1 MLRRRRGFFAQ
12 TVIGHS
18 AKVLGLIERR
28 PPAIAI
34 HRAFARTEKEHSNRE
49 DWRNIRAMM
58 PYIWDYRGRVLVA
71 LLCLI
76 VSKLAMVGVPVVLK
90 YIVDGLDA
98 APGQTVVLPVMF
110 LLAYGLLRFVNAGFN
125 ELRDAIFARVRYHA
139 MNALSVSVLDHL
151 HRLSLRYHLERN
163 TGAISRD
170 MERGAQS
177 VSSILNYLVFNIVPT
192 AAEFLLVALILFSQ
206 YDSLF
211 AGIIFFSVVLYI
223 GFTLMVTE
231 WRMHFRHEMNALDS
245 SANGRAMDSLMN
257 YETVK
262 YFNNDQLEL
271 DRYSNTMGAWEE
283 AAVKSQNTMSMLNF
297 GQAAIIAIGVTGIM
311 FLAAKGVVDEE
322 LTLGDLVLINTM
334 MLQLF
339 LPLNFL
345 GIIYRSLKYALADMD
360 MVIKLLQRPVEII
373 DRDDAVPLQIERA
386 SVEFRDVCFHYNE
399 DRRILDRVSFR
410 LEDGEKLAIV
420 GPSGAGKSTIAR
432 LLFRFYDIDQGEI
445 LISGQNIA
453 SVTQQSLREAIGI
466 VPQDTVL
473 FNDSIL
479 YNIQYARPQASFED
493 VREAARLADI
503 DRFINDLPQGY
514 DTIVGERGLKLSGGE
529 KQRVAIARVLL
540 KDPAILVF
548 DEATSSLDSQSEKNI
563 LSALER
569 ISHNKT
575 TLVIAHRLSTVIDAD
590 RIIVL
595 EQGRVREQG
604 NHEALVRADGLYA
617 QLWRMQ
623 QKREQESQ

>member
-1 MLRRRRGFFAQ
+1 
-12 TVIGHS
+12 
-18 AKVLGLIERR
+18 
-28 PPAIAI
+28 
-34 HRAFARTEKEHSNRE
+34 
-49 DWRNIRAMM
+49 MM
-58 PYIWDYRGRVLVA
+58 PYIWDYRGRVLFA
-71 LLCLI
+71 LACLVI
-76 VSKLAMVGVPVVLK
+76 SKLAMVGVPVVLK
-90 YIVDGLDA
+90 YIVDALDA
-98 APGQTVVLPVMF
+98 DPGQVIALPIVL
-110 LLAYGLLRFVNAGFN
+110 LLIYGVLRFINSGFN
-125 ELRDAIFARVRYHA
+125 ELRDAIFARVRFHA
-139 MNALSVSVLDHL
+139 MNRLSVSVLSHL
-151 HRLSLRYHLERN
+151 HDLSLRYHLERN

-177 VSSILNYLVFNIVPT
+177 ISSILNYLVFNIVPT
-192 AAEFLLVALILFSQ
+192 MAEFLLVALILFSQ

-211 AGIIFFSVVLYI
+211 AGIIFFTVIFYI

-231 WRMHFRHEMNALDS
+231 WRMHYRHEMNALDS
-245 SANGRAMDSLMN
+245 TANGRAMDSLMN

-262 YFNNDQLEL
+262 YFNNDRHEIS
-271 DRYSNTMGAWEE
+271 RYSNTMQQWEE

-311 FLAAKGVVDEE
+311 LLAAQGVVSEE

-360 MVIKLLQRPVEII
+360 MVIKLLKHPIEIT
-373 DRDDAVPLQIERA
+373 DRDHADRLVVDRA
-386 SVEFRDVCFHYNE
+386 SVEFRNVGFHYNE
-399 DRRILDRVSFR
+399 DRRILEDVSFK
-410 LEDGEKLAIV
+410 LADGEKLAIV

-432 LLFRFYDIDQGEI
+432 LLFRFYDVSQGQI
-445 LISGQNIA
+445 LISDQDIA
-453 SVTQQSLREAIGI
+453 SVTQQSLRETIGI

-479 YNIQYARPQASFED
+479 YNIQYASPDASFDE
-493 VREAARLADI
+493 VREVARLADI
-503 DRFINDLPQGY
+503 DRFIDALPQGY
-514 DTIVGERGLKLSGGE
+514 DTVVGERGLKLSGGE

-540 KDPAILVF
+540 KNPAILVF

-563 LSALER
+563 LGALTR
-569 ISHNKT
+569 ISRNKT

-595 EQGRVREQG
+595 DNGRIKEQGD
-604 NHEALVRADGLYA
+604 HEALIEADGLYA
-617 QLWRMQ
+617 RLWRMQ
-623 QKREQESQ
+623 QKKSQEVK

>member
-1 MLRRRRGFFAQ
+1 
-12 TVIGHS
+12 
-18 AKVLGLIERR
+18 
-28 PPAIAI
+28 
-34 HRAFARTEKEHSNRE
+34 
-49 DWRNIRAMM
+49 MM
-58 PYIWDYRGRVLVA
+58 PYIWDYRGRVLFA
-71 LLCLI
+71 LACLVI
-76 VSKLAMVGVPVVLK
+76 SKLAMVGVPVVLK
-90 YIVDGLDA
+90 YIVDALDA
-98 APGQTVVLPVMF
+98 DPGQVIALPIVL
-110 LLAYGLLRFVNAGFN
+110 LLIYGVLRFINSGFN
-125 ELRDAIFARVRYHA
+125 ELRDAIFARVRFHA
-139 MNALSVSVLDHL
+139 MNRLSVSVLSHL
-151 HRLSLRYHLERN
+151 HDLSLRYHLERN

-177 VSSILNYLVFNIVPT
+177 ISSILNYLVFNIVPT
-192 AAEFLLVALILFSQ
+192 MAEFLLVALILFSQ

-211 AGIIFFSVVLYI
+211 AGIIFFTVIFYI

-231 WRMHFRHEMNALDS
+231 WRMHYRHEMNALDS
-245 SANGRAMDSLMN
+245 TANGRAMDSLMN

-262 YFNNDQLEL
+262 YFNNDRHEIS
-271 DRYSNTMGAWEE
+271 RYSNTMQQWEE

-311 FLAAKGVVDEE
+311 LLAAQGVVSEE

-360 MVIKLLQRPVEII
+360 MVIKLLKHPIEIT
-373 DRDDAVPLQIERA
+373 DRDHADRLVVDRA
-386 SVEFRDVCFHYNE
+386 SVEFRNVGFHYNE
-399 DRRILDRVSFR
+399 DRRILEDVSFK
-410 LEDGEKLAIV
+410 LADGEKLAIV

-432 LLFRFYDIDQGEI
+432 LLFRFYDVSQGQI
-445 LISGQNIA
+445 LISDQDIA
-453 SVTQQSLREAIGI
+453 SVTQQSLRETIGI

-479 YNIQYARPQASFED
+479 YNIQYASPDASFDE
-493 VREAARLADI
+493 VREVARLADI
-503 DRFINDLPQGY
+503 DRFIDALPQGY
-514 DTIVGERGLKLSGGE
+514 DTVVGERGLKLSGGE

-540 KDPAILVF
+540 KNPAILVF

-563 LSALER
+563 LGALKR
-569 ISHNKT
+569 ISRNKT

-595 EQGRVREQG
+595 DNGRIKEQGD
-604 NHEALVRADGLYA
+604 HEALIQANGLYA
-617 QLWRMQ
+617 HLWRMQ
-623 QKREQESQ
+623 QKKSQEVE

>member
-1 MLRRRRGFFAQ
+1 MLYPARA
-12 TVIGHS
+12 
-18 AKVLGLIERR
+18 L
-28 PPAIAI
+28 AIAT
-34 HRAFARTEKEHSNRE
+34 HPAFGRTEKEHSNRE
-49 DWRNIRAMM
+49 DWRNIRAMS
-58 PYIWDYRGRVLVA
+58 PYIWDYRGRVLISV
-71 LLCLI
+71 LCLV

-90 YIVDGLDA
+90 HIVDGLNA
-98 APGQTVVLPVMF
+98 GVNASTEHAVVLPV
-110 LLAYGLLRFVNAGFN
+110 LLLLIYGLLRFINSGFN

-139 MNALSVSVLDHL
+139 MSSLSVSVLSHL

-170 MERGAQS
+170 MERGTQS
-177 VSSILNYLVFNIVPT
+177 ISSILNYLVFNIVPT
-192 AAEFLLVALILFSQ
+192 IAEFVLVALILYSQ

-211 AGIIFFSVVLYI
+211 AGITFFSVIFYI

-231 WRMHFRHEMNALDS
+231 WRMHYRHEMNALDS

-257 YETVK
+257 FETVK
-262 YFNNDQLEL
+262 YFNNDDHEIN
-271 DRYSNTMGAWEE
+271 RYRNTMGEWEE
-283 AAVKSQNTMSMLNF
+283 AAVKSQTTMSILNF
-297 GQAAIIAIGVTGIM
+297 GQSAIIAIGVTGIM
-311 FLAAKGVVDEE
+311 FLAAQGVIDQE

-339 LPLNFL
+339 LPLSFL

-360 MVIKLLQRPVEII
+360 MVLKLLQRPVEIT
-373 DRDDAVPLQIERA
+373 DSSDARPLDIARA
-386 SVEFRDVCFHYNE
+386 SIEFRDVGFHYNA
-399 DRRILDRVSFR
+399 DRRILEQVSFK

-432 LLFRFYDIDQGEI
+432 LLFRFYDIDQGQI
-445 LISGQNIA
+445 LISDQNIA
-453 SVTQQSLREAIGI
+453 RVTQQSLCDAIGI

-479 YNIQYARPQASFED
+479 YNIQYARPQSSFED
-493 VREAARLADI
+493 VREVARLADI
-503 DRFINDLPQGY
+503 DDFINQLPQGY

-540 KDPAILVF
+540 KNPAILVF

-563 LSALER
+563 LSALTQ

-595 EQGRVREQG
+595 DKGRVCEQGD
-604 NHEALVRADGLYA
+604 HESLIEADGLYA
-617 QLWRMQ
+617 RLWRLQ
-623 QKREQESQ
+623 QKKAEIE

>member
-1 MLRRRRGFFAQ
+1 M
-12 TVIGHS
+12 T
-18 AKVLGLIERR
+18 
-28 PPAIAI
+28 
-34 HRAFARTEKEHSNRE
+34 
-49 DWRNIRAMM
+49 

-71 LLCLI
+71 LICLVI
-76 VSKLAMVGVPVVLK
+76 SKLAMVGVPLVLK
-90 YIVDGLDA
+90 HIVDGLDA
-98 APGQTVVLPVMF
+98 EPGKTVVLPVM
-110 LLAYGLLRFVNAGFN
+110 LLVAYGVLRFVNSGFN

-139 MNALSVSVLDHL
+139 MNTLSVSVLSHL

-170 MERGAQS
+170 LERGTQS
-177 VSSILNYLVFNIVPT
+177 ISSIMNYLVFNIVPT

-206 YDSLF
+206 YDSKF
-211 AGIIFFSVVLYI
+211 AGIIFISVILYI
-223 GFTLMVTE
+223 GFTLAVTE
-231 WRMHFRHEMNALDS
+231 WRMHYRHEMNALDS

-262 YFNNDQLEL
+262 YFNNDRLEI
-271 DRYSNTMGAWEE
+271 DRYGATMASWEN
-283 AAVKSQNTMSMLNF
+283 AAVKSQNTMSLLNF

-311 FLAAKGVVDEE
+311 FLAAQGVVDEE

-360 MVIKLLQRPVEII
+360 MVIKLLQMPVEIS
-373 DRDDAVPLQIERA
+373 DSADAKALRIERA
-386 SVEFRDVCFHYNE
+386 SIEFRDVSFRYNE
-399 DRRILDRVSFR
+399 DRGILDKVSFK

-432 LLFRFYDIDQGEI
+432 LLFRFYDVSEGEI

-453 SVTQQSLREAIGI
+453 GVTQQSLRDTIGI

-479 YNIQYARPQASFED
+479 YNIRYARPGATLDD
-493 VREAARLADI
+493 VRAAARMADI
-503 DRFINDLPQGY
+503 DKFISNLPQGY

-540 KDPAILVF
+540 KNPAILVF

-563 LSALER
+563 LEALAR

-575 TLVIAHRLSTVIDAD
+575 TLVIAHRLSTVVDAD

-604 NHEALVRADGLYA
+604 DHASLVAADGLYA
-617 QLWRMQ
+617 QLWQMQ
-623 QKREQESQ
+623 QKKEEQPL

>member
-1 MLRRRRGFFAQ
+1 
-12 TVIGHS
+12 
-18 AKVLGLIERR
+18 
-28 PPAIAI
+28 
-34 HRAFARTEKEHSNRE
+34 
-49 DWRNIRAMM
+49 MM
-58 PYIWDYRGRVLVA
+58 PYIWDYRGRVLFA
-71 LLCLI
+71 LACLV
-76 VSKLAMVGVPVVLK
+76 VSKLAMVGVPIVLK

-98 APGQTVVLPVMF
+98 EPGQILVLPVI
-110 LLAYGLLRFVNAGFN
+110 LLLIYGLLRFINSGFN
-125 ELRDAIFARVRYHA
+125 ELRDAIFARVRFHA
-139 MNALSVSVLDHL
+139 MNRLAVSVLEHL
-151 HRLSLRYHLERN
+151 HDLSLRYHLERN

-170 MERGAQS
+170 LERGTQS
-177 VSSILNYLVFNIVPT
+177 ISSILNYMVFNIVPT

-206 YDSLF
+206 YGSLF
-211 AGIIFFSVVLYI
+211 AGIIFFSVIFYV
-223 GFTLMVTE
+223 GFTLMMTE

-262 YFNNDQLEL
+262 YFNNDKLEIT
-271 DRYSNTMGAWEE
+271 RYRDTMGLWEE
-283 AAVKSQNTMSMLNF
+283 AAVKSQNTMSILNF
-297 GQAAIIAIGVTGIM
+297 GQAAIIALSVTGIM
-311 FLAAKGVVDEE
+311 LLAAQGVVDNE

-345 GIIYRSLKYALADMD
+345 GVIYRSLKYALADMD
-360 MVIKLLQRPVEII
+360 MVIKLLRRPVEII
-373 DRDDAVPLQIERA
+373 DSSDASALEIKQA
-386 SVEFRDVCFHYNE
+386 SIEFRHVGFHYNV
-399 DRRILDRVSFR
+399 DRRILEDVSFK
-410 LEDGEKLAIV
+410 LKDGEKLAIV

-432 LLFRFYDIDQGEI
+432 LLFRFYDVSEGQV
-445 LISGQNIA
+445 LISGQDIA
-453 SVTQQSLREAIGI
+453 GVTQQSLREAIGI

-479 YNIQYARPQASFED
+479 YNIQYARPQASFEE
-493 VREAARLADI
+493 VREVARHADI
-503 DRFINDLPQGY
+503 DQFIEALPQGY

-563 LSALER
+563 LGALTR
-569 ISHNKT
+569 ISTNKT

-590 RIIVL
+590 
-595 EQGRVREQG
+595 
-604 NHEALVRADGLYA
+604 GLYA

-623 QKREQESQ
+623 QKKTQEVQ

>member
-1 MLRRRRGFFAQ
+1 MLYSRRA
-12 TVIGHS
+12 
-18 AKVLGLIERR
+18 L
-28 PPAIAI
+28 AIAT
-34 HRAFARTEKEHSNRE
+34 HPAFSRTEKEHSNRE
-49 DWRNIRAMM
+49 DWRNIRAMA

-71 LLCLI
+71 VLCLVI
-76 VSKLAMVGVPVVLK
+76 SKLAMVGVPVVLK
-90 YIVDGLDA
+90 HIVDGLNVGTQQA
-98 APGQTVVLPVMF
+98 VALPV
-110 LLAYGLLRFVNAGFN
+110 LLLLVYGLLRFINSGFN

-139 MNALSVSVLDHL
+139 MSSLSVSVLSHL
-151 HRLSLRYHLERN
+151 HHLSLRYHLERN

-170 MERGAQS
+170 LERGTQS
-177 VSSILNYLVFNIVPT
+177 ISSILNYLVFNIVPT
-192 AAEFLLVALILFSQ
+192 IAEFVLVALILFSQ

-211 AGIIFFSVVLYI
+211 AGIIFFSVIIYI
-223 GFTLMVTE
+223 GFTLSVTE

-245 SANGRAMDSLMN
+245 TANGRAMDSLMN

-262 YFNNDQLEL
+262 YFNNDDHEIN
-271 DRYSNTMGAWEE
+271 RYRNTMGEWEE
-283 AAVKSQNTMSMLNF
+283 AAVKSQTTMSMLNF
-297 GQAAIIAIGVTGIM
+297 GQSAIIAIGVTGIM
-311 FLAAKGVVDEE
+311 FLAARGVIEQE

-360 MVIKLLQRPVEII
+360 MVLKLLQRPVEIT
-373 DRDDAVPLQIERA
+373 DSSDARPLDITRA
-386 SVEFRDVCFHYNE
+386 SIEFRDVGFHYNA
-399 DRRILDRVSFR
+399 DRRILEHVSFK

-432 LLFRFYDIDQGEI
+432 LLFRFYDIDQGQI
-445 LISGQNIA
+445 LISGQDIA
-453 SVTQQSLREAIGI
+453 GVTQQSLREAIGI

-479 YNIQYARPQASFED
+479 YNIQYARPQATFAD
-493 VREAARLADI
+493 VREVARLADI
-503 DRFINDLPQGY
+503 DDFIHQLPQGY

-540 KDPAILVF
+540 KNPAILVF

-563 LSALER
+563 LGALTR

-595 EQGRVREQG
+595 EHGRVCEQG
-604 NHEALVRADGLYA
+604 DHESLIAAGGLYA
-617 QLWRMQ
+617 NLWRLQ
-623 QKREQESQ
+623 QRKAEVE

>member
-1 MLRRRRGFFAQ
+1 M
-12 TVIGHS
+12 H
-18 AKVLGLIERR
+18 
-28 PPAIAI
+28 PA
-34 HRAFARTEKEHSNRE
+34 FGRTEKEHSNRE
-49 DWRNIRAMM
+49 DWHNLRAMM
-58 PYIWDYRGRVLVA
+58 PYVWEYRGRVMLALICLV
-71 LLCLI
+71 I
-76 VSKLAMVGVPVVLK
+76 SKLAMVGVPLVLK
-90 YIVDGLDA
+90 HIVDDLNA
-98 APGQTVVLPVMF
+98 NQAHALVLPVM
-110 LLAYGLLRFVNAGFN
+110 LLLIYGLLRFINSGFN

-139 MNALSVSVLDHL
+139 MNSLSVSVLSHL
-151 HRLSLRYHLERN
+151 HNLSLRYHLERN

-170 MERGAQS
+170 MERGTQS
-177 VSSILNYLVFNIVPT
+177 ISAILNYLVFNIIPT
-192 AAEFLLVALILFSQ
+192 AAEFVLVAVILFSK
-206 YDSLF
+206 YDVMF
-211 AGIIFFSVVLYI
+211 AGIIFFSVAFYI
-223 GFTLMVTE
+223 AFTLAVTE

-257 YETVK
+257 FETVK
-262 YFNNDQLEL
+262 YFNNDEHEIT
-271 DRYSNTMGAWEE
+271 RYRDTMSAWED
-283 AAVKSQNTMSMLNF
+283 AAVKSQNTMSLLNF
-297 GQAAIIAIGVTGIM
+297 GQSAIIAIGVTGIM
-311 FLAAKGVVDEE
+311 FLAAQGVVDGK

-360 MVIKLLQRPVEII
+360 MVLKLLQRPVEIV
-373 DRDDAVPLQIERA
+373 DRSDARPLRIERA
-386 SVEFRDVCFHYNE
+386 SIEFREVGFHYNA
-399 DRRILDRVSFR
+399 DRRILERVSFR
-410 LEDGEKLAIV
+410 LDDGEKLAIV

-432 LLFRFYDIDQGEI
+432 LLFRFYDIDQGQI
-445 LISGQNIA
+445 LISGQDIA
-453 SVTQQSLREAIGI
+453 TVTQQSLREAIGI

-479 YNIQYARPQASFED
+479 YNIQYARPLASFEA

-503 DRFINDLPQGY
+503 DAFISQLPEGY

-563 LSALER
+563 LGALTR

-595 EQGRVREQG
+595 QRGRICEQG
-604 NHEALVRADGLYA
+604 NHESLIQADGLYA
-617 QLWRMQ
+617 NLWRMQ
-623 QKREQESQ
+623 QKKAQEVE

>member
-1 MLRRRRGFFAQ
+1 MA
-12 TVIGHS
+12 
-18 AKVLGLIERR
+18 
-28 PPAIAI
+28 
-34 HRAFARTEKEHSNRE
+34 
-49 DWRNIRAMM
+49 
-58 PYIWDYRGRVLVA
+58 PYVWEYRGRVLLA
-71 LLCLI
+71 LACLVI
-76 VSKLAMVGVPVVLK
+76 SKLAMVGVPVVLK

-98 APGQTVVLPVMF
+98 ESGQALVLPIGL
-110 LLAYGLLRFVNAGFN
+110 LLAYGLLRFVNSGFN
-125 ELRDAIFARVRYHA
+125 ELRDAIFARVRFHA
-139 MNALSVSVLDHL
+139 MKSLSVTVLSHL
-151 HRLSLRYHLERN
+151 HELSLRYHLERN

-177 VSSILNYLVFNIVPT
+177 ISSILNYLVFNIVPT
-192 AAEFLLVALILFSQ
+192 AAEFVLVAIILLSQ
-206 YDSLF
+206 YDNSF
-211 AGIIFFSVVLYI
+211 AGVIFFSVIVYI
-223 GFTLMVTE
+223 AFTLAVTE

-262 YFNNDQLEL
+262 YFNNDRHEIA
-271 DRYSNTMGAWEE
+271 RYRDTMGSWEE
-283 AAVKSQNTMSMLNF
+283 AAVKSQTTMSMLNF
-297 GQAAIIAIGVTGIM
+297 GQALIIAIGVTGILIM
-311 FLAAKGVVDEE
+311 AAQGVVNQE

-339 LPLNFL
+339 LPLGFL

-360 MVIKLLQRPVEII
+360 MVNQLLKRPVEIT
-373 DRDDAVPLQIERA
+373 DRDDAMALEISQADI
-386 SVEFRDVCFHYNE
+386 EFRNVGFHYNE
-399 DRRILDRVSFR
+399 DRQILDDVSFK
-410 LEDGEKLAIV
+410 LKDGEKLAIV

-432 LLFRFYDIDQGEI
+432 LLFRFYDVSQGQI
-445 LISGQNIA
+445 LISGQDIA
-453 SVTQQSLREAIGI
+453 AVTQQSLREAIGI

-479 YNIQYARPQASFED
+479 YNIQYARPQASFEE
-493 VREAARLADI
+493 VREVARLADI
-503 DRFINDLPQGY
+503 DRFIEALPQGY

-563 LSALER
+563 LGALTR
-569 ISHNKT
+569 ISRNKT
-575 TLVIAHRLSTVIDAD
+575 TLVIAHRLSTVIDAN

-595 EQGRVREQG
+595 DHGKVIEQGD
-604 NHEALVRADGLYA
+604 HESLIEDDGLYA

-623 QKREQESQ
+623 QKKAQEVQ

>member
-1 MLRRRRGFFAQ
+1 MLRTR
-12 TVIGHS
+12 V
-18 AKVLGLIERR
+18 
-28 PPAIAI
+28 IAI
-34 HRAFARTEKEHSNRE
+34 HPAFGRTEKEHTNRE
-49 DWRNIRAMM
+49 DWRNLRAMM
-58 PYIWDYRGRVLVA
+58 TYVWDYRGRVMIAMICLV
-71 LLCLI
+71 I
-76 VSKLAMVGVPVVLK
+76 SKLAMVGVPVVLK

-98 APGQTVVLPVMF
+98 GAGQNVALPIA
-110 LLAYGLLRFVNAGFN
+110 LLGAYGLLRFINAGFN

-139 MNALSVSVLDHL
+139 MSSLSVSVLQHL
-151 HRLSLRYHLERN
+151 HQMSLRYHLERN

-170 MERGAQS
+170 MERGTQS
-177 VSSILNYLVFNIVPT
+177 ISSILNYLVFNIVPT
-192 AAEFLLVALILFSQ
+192 AAEFVLVAVILYSQ

-211 AGIIFFSVVLYI
+211 AGIIFFSVIFYI

-231 WRMHFRHEMNALDS
+231 WRMHYRHEMNALDS

-257 YETVK
+257 FETVK
-262 YFNNDQLEL
+262 YFNNDDLEIS
-271 DRYSNTMGAWEE
+271 RYRNTMGEWEE

-311 FLAAKGVVDEE
+311 FLAAQGVMDGE

-360 MVIKLLQRPVEII
+360 MVIKLLQKPIEIT
-373 DRDDAVPLQIERA
+373 DREGARALDVERA
-386 SVEFRDVCFHYNE
+386 SIEFREVGFHYNK
-399 DRRILDRVSFR
+399 DRRILDKVSFK
-410 LEDGEKLAIV
+410 LKDGEKLAIV

-432 LLFRFYDIDQGEI
+432 LLFRFYDIADGQI
-445 LISGQNIA
+445 LISDQNIA
-453 SVTQQSLREAIGI
+453 GVTQQSLREAIGI

-503 DRFINDLPQGY
+503 DDFIEQLPQGY

-563 LSALER
+563 LSALTR

-595 EQGRVREQG
+595 EQGRICEQG
-604 NHEALVRADGLYA
+604 DHESLIEVDGLYA
-617 QLWRMQ
+617 KLWRLQ
-623 QKREQESQ
+623 QKKVQAE